1 MGRVNRAILIYC
13 VVKSIIFSATPE
25 EAYIELE
32 MKGQKNEFYRVLI
45 DEETEKMYIGVGE
58 FIDFARMDEVKFDKK
73 RMRVKG
79 KLDAEREID
88 IKIPKESSI
97 ETEDD
102 IFIELDE
109 FKRYFFIP
117 ESNWDN
123 ERYIL
128 NLYPEFKTSKESQ
141 DELNNQRS
149 LLAMAKKERELE
161 AKGDYIK
168 KEKSLLSPGI
178 LKLSY
183 TNSDIENNEYA
194 VDIDYGTEL
203 LYGEFQIS
211 QKVYPESNLEYI
223 RLQYREI
230 FNNYYLT
237 FGDFYLESDSIFDSE
252 RSMRG
257 ASFSKNE
264 YYGIRIDNRTV
275 IEGEAYNANL
285 VELYRNGSLDDFQM
299 VTGDRFRFDV
309 INLSSTDRYTL
320 KIYYRDGREETKEI
334 YVLGNQN
341 ILNKGES
348 DFVVQLGEGKD
359 DKKNQYLGKFKY
371 GLTKDLTVV
380 TGVSLLEN
388 KLENKYEVLEGG
400 VAYRF
405 GLDEYP
411 TLISGT
417 FLEEFN
423 SKELSFKGTGEQKLP
438 YNTNLT
444 MRYEKYRDKTAKRLK
459 KDYSYNI
466 DLSKEFRKLS
476 GSVGYFKN
484 SYEADDLH
492 QIYLS
497 LDYTLSR
504 SVRMSLTSEYYKY
517 STPNTEPREV
527 QGYGTQGKITYSG
540 MDGIVAV
547 LEGRVNYEESEMTE
561 DEIKFGI
568 AKSPTDKGF
577 FKDVDAAFKV
587 GHSKDKG
594 TFFEVRFTYIFDG
607 DIYIEFPDIRRE
619 DDKTRVGGR
628 IEKSFYLG
636 NPLLKINNNNV
647 TDGWIEGKVFVDENS
662 NGIMDE
668 NEDIYE
674 GAEVIASG
682 GTSSVKKN
690 GKYII
695 GNISNKDIHMVEVN
709 KETIDPMLI
718 QGKEQIKFKGAISS
732 GVKVDIPLVPVSMI
746 TGVVGNGEGT
756 DEREYNSML
765 AGLNVILKK
774 GDEEIGRTQPE
785 IDGYYFF
792 ENILPG
798 EYVVELLPTSKRYK
812 GSFDRQRIEIGVKAG
827 REGEYYEDNNF
838 LIKNIE
844 VVEDEILDEEE
855 IEVKKDEE
863 NS

>member
-1 MGRVNRAILIYC
+1 MRRVSRAILIYC

-32 MKGQKNEFYRVLI
+32 MKGQKNEFYRVLM
-45 DEETEKMYIGVGE
+45 DEETEEMYIGVGE
-58 FIDFARMDEVKFDKK
+58 FIDFAKMDEVKFDKK
-73 RMRVKG
+73 RMRIKG

-88 IKIPKESSI
+88 IKIPKEISV

-102 IFIELDE
+102 IFIKLEE

-194 VDIDYGTEL
+194 IDIDYGTEL

-299 VTGDRFRFDV
+299 VTGDRFRFDI

-388 KLENKYEVLEGG
+388 KSENKYEVLEAGA
-400 VAYRF
+400 AYRF

-423 SKELSFKGTGEQKLP
+423 SKELNFKGTGEQKLP

-517 STPNTEPREV
+517 STPNTEPREAE
-527 QGYGTQGKITYSG
+527 GYGTQGKITYSG
-540 MDGIVAV
+540 MDGIIAV
-547 LEGRVNYEESEMTE
+547 LEGRVNYEESKMTE

-577 FKDVDAAFKV
+577 FKDVDAAFEV

-607 DIYIEFPDIRRE
+607 DVYIEFPDIRRE

-647 TDGWIEGKVFVDENS
+647 TDGWVEGKVFVDENS

-695 GNISNKDIHMVEVN
+695 GNISNKDIHTVEVN

-746 TGVVGNGEGT
+746 TGVVENGEGI
-756 DEREYNSML
+756 DEREYNSVL

-798 EYVVELLPTSKRYK
+798 EYAVELLPTSKRYK
-812 GSFDRQRIEIGVKAG
+812 GSFDRQRIEIGIKTG

-855 IEVKKDEE
+855 IEVRRDEK

>member
-299 VTGDRFRFDV
+299 VTGDRFRFDI

-577 FKDVDAAFKV
+577 FKDVDAAFEV

-619 DDKTRVGGR
+619 DNKTRVGGR

-647 TDGWIEGKVFVDENS
+647 TDGWVEGKVFVDENS

>member
-13 VVKSIIFSATPE
+13 VVKSIIFSATSE

-88 IKIPKESSI
+88 TKIPKESSI

-466 DLSKEFRKLS
+466 DLSKDFRKLS

-517 STPNTEPREV
+517 STPNTEPREAK
-527 QGYGTQGKITYSG
+527 GYGTQGKITYSG
-540 MDGIVAV
+540 MDGIIAV
-547 LEGRVNYEESEMTE
+547 LEGRVNYEESKMTE

-577 FKDVDAAFKV
+577 FKDVDAAFEV

-647 TDGWIEGKVFVDENS
+647 TDGWVEGKVFVDENS

>member
-45 DEETEKMYIGVGE
+45 GEETEKMYIGVGE

-299 VTGDRFRFDV
+299 VTGDRFRFDI

-388 KLENKYEVLEGG
+388 KSENKYEVLEAGA
-400 VAYRF
+400 AYRF

-423 SKELSFKGTGEQKLP
+423 SKELNFKGTGEQKLP

-517 STPNTEPREV
+517 STPNTEPREAK
-527 QGYGTQGKITYSG
+527 GYGTQGKITYSG
-540 MDGIVAV
+540 MDGIIAV
-547 LEGRVNYEESEMTE
+547 LEGRVNYEESKMTE

-577 FKDVDAAFKV
+577 FKDVDAAFEV

-647 TDGWIEGKVFVDENS
+647 TDGWVEGKVFVDENS

>member
-577 FKDVDAAFKV
+577 FKDVDAAFEV

-619 DDKTRVGGR
+619 DNKTRVGGR

-647 TDGWIEGKVFVDENS
+647 TDGWVEGKVFVDENS

-798 EYVVELLPTSKRYK
+798 EYVVELLSTSKRYK

>member
-1 MGRVNRAILIYC
+1 
-13 VVKSIIFSATPE
+13 
-25 EAYIELE
+25 
-32 MKGQKNEFYRVLI
+32 
-45 DEETEKMYIGVGE
+45 
-58 FIDFARMDEVKFDKK
+58 
-73 RMRVKG
+73 
-79 KLDAEREID
+79 
-88 IKIPKESSI
+88 
-97 ETEDD
+97 
-102 IFIELDE
+102 
-109 FKRYFFIP
+109 
-117 ESNWDN
+117 
-123 ERYIL
+123 
-128 NLYPEFKTSKESQ
+128 
-141 DELNNQRS
+141 
-149 LLAMAKKERELE
+149 
-161 AKGDYIK
+161 
-168 KEKSLLSPGI
+168 
-178 LKLSY
+178 
-183 TNSDIENNEYA
+183 
-194 VDIDYGTEL
+194 
-203 LYGEFQIS
+203 
-211 QKVYPESNLEYI
+211 
-223 RLQYREI
+223 
-230 FNNYYLT
+230 
-237 FGDFYLESDSIFDSE
+237 
-252 RSMRG
+252 
-257 ASFSKNE
+257 
-264 YYGIRIDNRTV
+264 
-275 IEGEAYNANL
+275 
-285 VELYRNGSLDDFQM
+285 
-299 VTGDRFRFDV
+299 
-309 INLSSTDRYTL
+309 
-320 KIYYRDGREETKEI
+320 
-334 YVLGNQN
+334 
-341 ILNKGES
+341 
-348 DFVVQLGEGKD
+348 
-359 DKKNQYLGKFKY
+359 
-371 GLTKDLTVV
+371 
-380 TGVSLLEN
+380 
-388 KLENKYEVLEGG
+388 
-400 VAYRF
+400 
-405 GLDEYP
+405 
-411 TLISGT
+411 
-417 FLEEFN
+417 
-423 SKELSFKGTGEQKLP
+423 
-438 YNTNLT
+438 
-444 MRYEKYRDKTAKRLK
+444 
-459 KDYSYNI
+459 
-466 DLSKEFRKLS
+466 
-476 GSVGYFKN
+476 
-484 SYEADDLH
+484 
-492 QIYLS
+492 
-497 LDYTLSR
+497 
-504 SVRMSLTSEYYKY
+504 
-517 STPNTEPREV
+517 
-527 QGYGTQGKITYSG
+527 

-577 FKDVDAAFKV
+577 FKDVDAAFEI

-607 DIYIEFPDIRRE
+607 DVYIEFPDIRRE

-647 TDGWIEGKVFVDENS
+647 TDGWVEGKVFVDENS

-855 IEVKKDEE
+855 IGVRKDEK

>member
-577 FKDVDAAFKV
+577 FKDVDAAFEV

-647 TDGWIEGKVFVDENS
+647 IDGWVEGKVFVDENS

-798 EYVVELLPTSKRYK
+798 EYVVELLSTSKRYK

-844 VVEDEILDEEE
+844 VVEDKILDEEE